1 MHDNTKVA
9 NNPSK
14 LLIMKNISVIPINV
28 LTFFMVTFV
37 LICIPMFCGVSK
49 LNVLDVIDH

>member
-14 LLIMKNISVIPINV
+14 FLIMKHISVIPINV

-49 LNVLDVIDH
+49 LNVFDVIDH